1 MIKRCAWSTHSPLEQ
16 EYHDVEWGKEN
27 HDNRYLFEMLCLEGM
42 QAGLSWRT
50 ILNKREGY
58 RELFHNFDIDKIVLM
73 QDEEIEKLYTN
84 PSIIRHKLKIDA
96 IIHNAKLV
104 KSLNLDL
111 NDFVWK
117 YVDYK
122 PIVKDIVSIKDVPS
136 ADVISTQISKD
147 LKKLGFKFI
156 GPTTLYAFMQAVGM
170 VNDHVNDCVFKFK

>member
-1 MIKRCAWSTHSPLEQ
+1 MKRCDWSTHSPLEQ

-42 QAGLSWRT
+42 QAGLSWHT

-58 RELFHNFDIDKIVLM
+58 RELFHNFEIDKIVLM

-84 PSIIRHKLKIDA
+84 PAIIRHKLKIDA
-96 IIHNAKLV
+96 IIHNAKLI
-104 KSLNLDL
+104 KTLDLDL
-111 NDFVWK
+111 NDFLWK

-147 LKKLGFKFI
+147 LKKLGFKFV

-170 VNDHVNDCVFKFK
+170 VNDHINDCDFKFR